1 MKRAP
6 AGMTPVMDTR
16 DKLSQISA
24 AGALRDRLDLESL
37 DALLVEADPTPEEMA
52 WEELSFRRRLL
63 GICGFDDE
71 DALALALRPGYG
83 LKEPLELVAAG
94 CPPATAARI
103 CL

>member
-1 MKRAP
+1 
-6 AGMTPVMDTR
+6 MTLVMDTR
-16 DKLSQISA
+16 DRLAQIPAGSLRGRIDF
-24 AGALRDRLDLESL
+24 GALDED
-37 DALLVEADPTPEEMA
+37 VEPTPEEMA

-83 LKEPLELVAAG
+83 LKEPLELVAKG
-94 CPPATAARI
+94 CSPALAARI

>member
-1 MKRAP
+1 
-6 AGMTPVMDTR
+6 MTPVMDTR
-16 DKLSQISA
+16 DRLGRISA
-24 AGALRDRLDLESL
+24 GGALRGRLDLDAFDVL
-37 DALLVEADPTPEEMA
+37 DDAEPTPEEMA

-83 LKEPLELVAAG
+83 LKEPLELVAQG
-94 CPPATAARI
+94 CSPALAARI

>member
-1 MKRAP
+1 
-6 AGMTPVMDTR
+6 MDAR
-16 DKLSQISA
+16 DRLGRISA
-24 AGALRDRLDLESL
+24 GGALRGRLDPEPFDLFDDEP
-37 DALLVEADPTPEEMA
+37 EPTVEEMA

-83 LKEPLELVAAG
+83 LKEPLELVAQG
-94 CPPATAARI
+94 CSPALAARI

>member
-1 MKRAP
+1 
-6 AGMTPVMDTR
+6 MTPVMDTR
-16 DKLSQISA
+16 DKLGRIDA
-24 AGALRDRLDLESL
+24 GGALRGRLDHESSELLEH
-37 DALLVEADPTPEEMA
+37 DIEPTPEEMA

-83 LKEPLELVAAG
+83 LKEPLELVAQG
-94 CPPATAARI
+94 CSPALSARI